1 MLGLDTLE
9 NCSVSICAY
18 FLIWRPPRVPGSP
31 CSPAMVP
38 PVAIT
43 ITRGNSDWAV
53 ARPAAST
60 SPAIVE
66 CLSILLTPFN
76 LKHLQRYLLRDCN
89 LIAPPTSKYFL
100 GRARM
105 KFGIHV
111 LLAGVLAFGP
121 LGCNKSTS
129 PDESVSA
136 NTERARNERTEQP
149 TKSGKREPAARV
161 TERTTPKDRVNN
173 RTA

>member
-1 MLGLDTLE
+1 MLELDTLE
-9 NCSVSICAY
+9 DGSFSICAY
-18 FLIWRPPRVPGSP
+18 FFTTSTNAPTSLTFSLMSYPPRVPGAP

-43 ITRGNSDWAV
+43 ITRGNSDWAA

-60 SPAIVE
+60 SPAIIE

-76 LKHLQRYLLRDCN
+76 LKHLQRDLLRDCN

-111 LLAGVLAFGP
+111 LL
-121 LGCNKSTS
+121 
-129 PDESVSA
+129 
-136 NTERARNERTEQP
+136 
-149 TKSGKREPAARV
+149 
-161 TERTTPKDRVNN
+161 
-173 RTA
+173 

>member
-18 FLIWRPPRVPGSP
+18 FLTSGTNATTSLTLFLMPQPPRVPGSP

-100 GRARM
+100 
-105 KFGIHV
+105 
-111 LLAGVLAFGP
+111 
-121 LGCNKSTS
+121 
-129 PDESVSA
+129 
-136 NTERARNERTEQP
+136 
-149 TKSGKREPAARV
+149 
-161 TERTTPKDRVNN
+161 
-173 RTA
+173 